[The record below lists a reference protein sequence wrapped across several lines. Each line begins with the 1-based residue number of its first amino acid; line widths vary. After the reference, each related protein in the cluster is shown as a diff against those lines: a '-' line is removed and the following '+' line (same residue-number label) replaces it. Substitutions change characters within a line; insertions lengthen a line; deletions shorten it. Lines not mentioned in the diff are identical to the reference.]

1 MVQGGRG
8 RGADITP
15 EHPAES
21 IGRVGADGGGPLSTR
36 THGWWECAAGSCDR
50 QGEWY
55 RRGRYVA
62 PLSLDGDKGAFI
74 LRTKHFR

>member
-1 MVQGGRG
+1 MDGKWVYYQITSCKCNEGDSAALLFDAKRAAVMVQGGRG

-36 THGWWECAAGSCDR
+36 THGWWE
-50 QGEWY
+50 
-55 RRGRYVA
+55 
-62 PLSLDGDKGAFI
+62 
-74 LRTKHFR
+74 